1 MSQRAGLIPLVLL
14 AFLAFYHAGRPLL
27 PVEEPPTFFVHQPPP
42 LQVGL
47 VGDWSQ
53 PGIHHF
59 FDDSPMACV
68 NVVTTAECSTFWA
81 QMKPF
86 VSGRAYRRNADEAGI
101 STGWLPSSQRIALQ
115 IPLHPDRM
123 TQADWEYL
131 PGIGPRLA
139 ENIEAYRQIN
149 GEFGILERLRLV
161 KGIGKKKI
169 SSWRRYFSDF

>member
-1 MSQRAGLIPLVLL
+1 MSQRAGRIPLVLL

-27 PVEEPPTFFVHQPPP
+27 PGEESPTFFVHRPPP
-42 LQVGL
+42 IQVGL

-59 FDDSPMACV
+59 FDDSPTSCV
-68 NVVTTAECSTFWA
+68 NVMTSAECSRFWA
-81 QMKPF
+81 QMKPL
-86 VSGRAYRRNADEAGI
+86 VSGRAYRLGAYEAGV
-101 STGWLPSSQRIALQ
+101 SMEWLPSSQRIALQ

-123 TQADWEYL
+123 SPSDWEYL

-149 GEFGILERLRLV
+149 GEFGTLERLRRV
-161 KGIGKKKI
+161 KGIGEKKI
-169 SSWRRYFSDF
+169 SSWRRYFLVF